1 MSVFS
6 NRGLDLSTPDSMSA
20 EEMAAFRAAY
30 GSTHG
35 KALDAYEFWLEFN
48 PPVVKRHRLQA
59 YWTPRPDGQ
68 AYPVLSILG
77 FLYLYTILGYA
88 EGIRYETNHARE
100 IGVPADGILQV
111 IELAF
116 IRSGPRG
123 IDAAW
128 QSARPELLKDGAPA
142 RDVSAL
148 FPPGWQR
155 DPDLFDC
162 GCVPV
167 EPELSDAEE
176 MRIRQWYTKL
186 RGFVPAGVELLI
198 AMRPGLLKAY
208 HLRLHAA
215 MRGSLPAQ
223 MFAFME
229 VQAAAGT
236 ARAEALTAAIQLA
249 HGLGLAASE
258 VVEAIAWGIQYS
270 GFEEFDVAARALTSI
285 YGDAT
290 VQAGPLTGGP
300 P

>member
-6 NRGLDLSTPDSMSA
+6 NRGLDLSTPDRMSA
-20 EEMAAFRAAY
+20 GEMSAFRAAY

-59 YWTPRPDGQ
+59 YWTPRPDGR

-88 EGIRYETNHARE
+88 EGIRYETSHARE
-100 IGVPADGILQV
+100 MGVPGDGILQV

-128 QSARPELLKDGAPA
+128 QSARPELLKDGPPVQ
-142 RDVSAL
+142 DVAAL

-162 GCVPV
+162 GCVPL
-167 EPELSDAEE
+167 EPELSAAEE
-176 MRIRQWYTKL
+176 ARIRQWYTKL
-186 RGFVPAGVELLI
+186 RGHVPAGVELLI

-215 MRGSLPAQ
+215 MGGYLPAQ

-236 ARAEALTAAIQLA
+236 ARTESLTAGIQLA

-258 VVEAIAWGIQYS
+258 VVEAIAWGVQYS
-270 GFEEFDVAARALTSI
+270 GFEEFDVAARALGST
-285 YGDAT
+285 YGDAALRSAPL
-290 VQAGPLTGGP
+290 AG
-300 P
+300 

>member
-1 MSVFS
+1 MSIFS
-6 NRGLDLSTPDSMSA
+6 NRGLDLSTPDRMSA
-20 EEMAAFRAAY
+20 EEMSAFRAAY

-88 EGIRYETNHARE
+88 EGIRYETSHARE
-100 IGVPADGILQV
+100 IGVPGDGILQV

-128 QSARPELLKDGAPA
+128 QSARPELLKDGAQVQEVA
-142 RDVSAL
+142 AL

-167 EPELSDAEE
+167 EPELSEAEKA
-176 MRIRQWYTKL
+176 RIRQWYRKL
-186 RGFVPAGVELLI
+186 RGHVPAGVELLI

-215 MRGSLPAQ
+215 MRGYLPAQ

-236 ARAEALTAAIQLA
+236 ARTEALTAAIQLA
-249 HGLGLAASE
+249 HGLGLAAGE

-270 GFEEFDVAARALTSI
+270 GLEEFDVVARALEST
-285 YGDAT
+285 YGDAALRSAPR
-290 VQAGPLTGGP
+290 AG
-300 P
+300 

>member
-1 MSVFS
+1 MSIFS
-6 NRGLDLSTPDSMSA
+6 NRGLNLSTPDRMSA
-20 EEMAAFRAAY
+20 EEMSAFRAAY

-68 AYPVLSILG
+68 SYPVLSILG

-88 EGIRYETNHARE
+88 EGIRYETSHARE
-100 IGVPADGILQV
+100 IGVPSDGILQV

-128 QSARPELLKDGAPA
+128 QSARPELLKDGAQVKEVA
-142 RDVSAL
+142 TL

-167 EPELSDAEE
+167 EPELSAAEKA
-176 MRIRQWYTKL
+176 RIRQWYTKL
-186 RGFVPAGVELLI
+186 RGHVPAGVELLI

-215 MRGSLPAQ
+215 MRGYLPAQ

-229 VQAAAGT
+229 IQAAAGT
-236 ARAEALTAAIQLA
+236 ARTEALTAAIQLA
-249 HGLGLAASE
+249 HGLGLAAGE

-270 GFEEFDVAARALTSI
+270 GLEEFDVAARAFEST
-285 YGDAT
+285 YGDA
-290 VQAGPLTGGP
+290 ALRSGPLAG
-300 P
+300 